1 MNSPNDII
9 ISDHF
14 DTIKIHQDELF
25 LLIIVKSK
33 NDFTI

>member
-14 DTIKIHQDELF
+14 DTIKIDQGGLF
-25 LLIIVKSK
+25 FANNSEVEK
-33 NDFTI
+33 